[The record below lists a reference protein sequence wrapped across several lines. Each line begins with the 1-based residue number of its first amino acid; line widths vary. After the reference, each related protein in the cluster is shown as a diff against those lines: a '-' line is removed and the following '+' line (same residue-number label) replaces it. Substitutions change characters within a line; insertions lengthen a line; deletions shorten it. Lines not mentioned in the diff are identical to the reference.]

1 MTFPTWII
9 ATMPA
14 FTASGSVGQASMTV
28 VRSGSMGA
36 DSRAGFSA
44 GAVSPMGRFRNSLFF
59 EALALDG
66 LQPSKLHLSSRGRI
80 GRRRREV
87 NTSALEDPIQLCTAA
102 SRCRIVHHDVT
113 LGMAGRRRFVV
124 TFGSPVRWYSA

>member
-1 MTFPTWII
+1 MVVTMAMT
-9 ATMPA
+9 PA
-14 FTASGSVGQASMTV
+14 LTTSGSVGHASMTAD
-28 VRSGSMGA
+28 RSESMWG
-36 DSRAGFSA
+36 DFRAGFSA
-44 GAVSPMGRFRNSLFF
+44 GAVSPMGRFRNPLRFRL
-59 EALALDG
+59 LALDG

-102 SRCRIVHHDVT
+102 SRRRIVHQDVT